1 MKGCW
6 EQRREGAGL
15 SADLS
20 QLHAW
25 MLKFILAVT
34 RQRGDTSQPAG
45 VGAYTY
51 ARETSTQTQAHTH
64 AIHINIPI
72 GPPGL
77 GGSIS
82 VHL

>member
-1 MKGCW
+1 M
-6 EQRREGAGL
+6 

-45 VGAYTY
+45 AGAYTY
-51 ARETSTQTQAHTH
+51 TYTYAHETSTQTQAQTRYPLKYSYRPSRVGRV
-64 AIHINIPI
+64 NFSSFQ
-72 GPPGL
+72 L
-77 GGSIS
+77 Q
-82 VHL
+82 L